1 MIRFPGGEGGREGG
15 GCSAAEAGTAAWHRS
30 GARRHCRVSGESF
43 SAGPYRPRAARRLRT
58 RSRAA
63 YEAARVCI
71 IPVNNLRRKCET
83 ERQGERDREREK
95 GRERNSHVWSRR
107 PGAQEP
113 WREATPG
120 RDSRV
125 RRGRDAH
132 AMGVH
137 SCMPLRACRR
147 KNRKVGAPL
156 TRAGCLSLGQRRLRV
171 FASEGARARASA
183 RGPGT
188 GVRGVGR
195 GCRRRAGRSACVS
208 EWQEPA

>member
-1 MIRFPGGEGGREGG
+1 MIRFPGGRGGREGG

-95 GRERNSHVWSRR
+95 GREKFARVV
-107 PGAQEP
+107 
-113 WREATPG
+113 EAAWCPRAVARG
-120 RDSRV
+120 DPRRDSRV
-125 RRGRDAH
+125 RGGRDAH